1 MRIGLAYNQR
11 PPGVDI
17 TIDPKVVSSLHG
29 PIDAFVEWDEPE
41 TIAAVAD
48 ALSAFGDVVRLEAV
62 DDFAQR
68 LADANVDFLF
78 NMAEGLHG
86 PNREA
91 HVPAIAEFLDIP
103 YLGIDPL
110 TVSLTLHKARAKDI
124 LLRRGVPT
132 PTYLLIESPAD
143 LPAFDRFDRYP
154 LFLKPAWEG
163 SSKGI
168 AEANHVGDAEAAK
181 ARAQELLDLYHQPV
195 LAETFLSGD
204 EFTVAVLGNGRE
216 ARCLP
221 LIRYRFNV
229 LPDDALPIMGYEAKW
244 LWDQPGTDF
253 QVLECPA
260 NIGKQLAAR
269 VRKTALAA
277 YRALGCRDWSRVD
290 IRLDEHGDPQI
301 LEINPLPGVIPDPD
315 ANSCF
320 PWAAAV
326 DGMTYDELIQAATQ
340 VAWRR
345 VSGKKLEVRPLV
357 RAAV

>member
-11 PPGVDI
+11 PPGVDT
-17 TIDPKVVSSLHG
+17 TIDPKVVSSLHR
-29 PIDAFVEWDEPE
+29 PVDVYVEWDDPE
-41 TIAAVAD
+41 TIAAVAN
-48 ALSAFGDVVRLEAV
+48 ALSAFGDVVQLEAV

-91 HVPAIAEFLDIP
+91 HVPAIAEFLDVP
-103 YLGIDPL
+103 YLGSDPL

-124 LLRRGVPT
+124 LIRRAVPT
-132 PTYLLIESPAD
+132 PPYLLIESHSD
-143 LPAFDRFDRYP
+143 LPAFDRVDRYP
-154 LFLKPAWEG
+154 LFLKPVWEG

-168 AEANHVGDAEAAK
+168 AEANHVTDAAAAK
-181 ARAQELLDLYHQPV
+181 SRAQELLDLYHEPV
-195 LAETFLSGD
+195 LAETFLSGK
-204 EFTVAVLGNGRE
+204 EFTVAVLGNGRD

-221 LIRYRFNV
+221 LIRYRFDV
-229 LPDDALPIMGYEAKW
+229 LPGDALPIMGYEAKW

-260 NIGKQLAAR
+260 NIEEQLAAR

-290 IRLDEHGDPQI
+290 IRLDEHGEPQI

-326 DGMTYDELIQAATQ
+326 DGMTYDELIQAVTQ

-345 VSGKKLEVRPLV
+345 ASGKELEVRPLV